1 MTCWKPAA
9 FLFALWLTLAPS
21 GAPGQAVAP
30 EVARAVAV
38 SQGAQVIRGGQTA
51 RLSEGAGVASG
62 DIIATDGNGR
72 VQLLFADQTR
82 VAIGPGS
89 RFAVDDVTL
98 RKSGTARRFAVSAI
112 AGSFRFIT
120 GKSRKSAYAIDTP
133 TATMGIRGTAFDFV
147 VRSQKGTDLV
157 LFSGE
162 VRMCGRSGGCYRVH
176 GACDA
181 VRMDA
186 GGTLGLVADDP
197 GRKAMISHGFGF
209 ITDPDQLLPAF
220 REAKRS
226 CGGERVNRVT
236 PPKEGERAP
245 HAASPAPSP
254 PAPSPGPPKGPP
266 EDPPDPVI

>member
-1 MTCWKPAA
+1 MTCWTPAA
-9 FLFALWLTLAPS
+9 LLSALWLALAPV
-21 GAPGQAVAP
+21 GAPAQ

-38 SQGAQVIRGGQTA
+38 TQGAQVIRGSQTA
-51 RLSEGAGVASG
+51 RLSEGTGLASG
-62 DIIATDGNGR
+62 DIIATDRNGQ
-72 VQLLFADQTR
+72 VQLLFGDQTR

-89 RFAVDDVTL
+89 RFSVDDVSL

-147 VRSQKGTDLV
+147 VRSRKGTDLV

-162 VRMCGRSGGCYRVH
+162 IRMCGRSGGCYRVR

-181 VRMDA
+181 VRMDT
-186 GGTLGLVADDP
+186 GGTLGLVADEP
-197 GRKAMISHGFGF
+197 GKRAMISRGFGF

-220 REAKRS
+220 REAQRS

-245 HAASPAPSP
+245 HATPAPSP

-266 EDPPDPVI
+266 DDPPDPVI